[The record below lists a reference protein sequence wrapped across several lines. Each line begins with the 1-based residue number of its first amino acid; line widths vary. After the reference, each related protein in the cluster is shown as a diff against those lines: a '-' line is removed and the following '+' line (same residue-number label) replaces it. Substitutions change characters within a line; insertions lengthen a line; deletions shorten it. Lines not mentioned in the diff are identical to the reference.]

1 MTQLNLSAAS
11 PAELR
16 AECDRLGVTYRTKD
30 DRKTLTR
37 KIVNASKSDDTP
49 MTADELRDPK
59 RIADALDGKLDPP
72 KSKSKTTAKSDD
84 VPTYAEDRSERY
96 KLAKIEKKAL
106 DAWAANDCKGEQPA
120 TPNLDKMNAD
130 YESGAPKAKSN
141 SKRKSDSESKRGAL
155 VVIGDGMRFYRDG
168 TPYSDRDNGRLSNV
182 AARAK
187 ISASEL
193 RDALVKA
200 GVALDSPL
208 SKPFS
213 VTVSSGVKI
222 ELRRESKSQRAA
234 S

>member
-1 MTQLNLSAAS
+1 MSKLNLTAAT

-16 AECDRLGVTYRTKD
+16 AECDRLGITYRTKD

-37 KIVNASKSDDTP
+37 KIVNATKSTSDDDTP
-49 MTADELRDPK
+49 MSVEELRDPQ
-59 RIADALDGKLDPP
+59 RIADALSGALDTPQP
-72 KSKSKTTAKSDD
+72 AADR
-84 VPTYAEDRSERY
+84 AERLR
-96 KLAKIEKKAL
+96 LAKQEHKTLQAWVKSGEKPPR
-106 DAWAANDCKGEQPA
+106 PA
-120 TPNLDKMNAD
+120 TPNLDALEA
-130 YESGAPKAKSN
+130 ESNGPRTATGGKPKSKSG
-141 SKRKSDSESKRGAL
+141 KSTKSGDSKRGTN
-155 VVIGDGMRFYRDG
+155 VVIASGMRFFRDG

-193 RDALVKA
+193 RDVLTKA
-200 GVALDSPL
+200 GVALDAPL